1 MQISSKLS
9 GLTTWALVFLIT
21 GAVDSIRNLPATA
34 LFGSSL
40 IFFFIFSAIVFL
52 IPVALV
58 SAELSA
64 TYPEHGGV
72 YHWVALAFGEK
83 IGFFTVWLQW
93 INTMVWF
100 PTILSFIVSIAAY
113 FIDPSLAQN
122 KAYLVGAILF
132 IFWGMT
138 FLNFKGIEA
147 STRFA
152 NTCAIVG
159 VFMPMALIIL
169 LAITWIFK
177 GNPLQIHF
185 TPASLLPS
193 FQSVS
198 SWISLTAI
206 MTAFLGIELSTVHI
220 NDVHQPQR
228 TFPRAMFIS
237 VIVILITM
245 IMGSLA
251 IAFVLPKDDINLVA
265 GVMQAFTQYFSA
277 FHMGWIMPLITF
289 MLLVGSLGNMISWII
304 SPARGMLQAAKRGY
318 LPKIFLKQNESGVAT
333 YLLITQ
339 AIVVSV
345 MCLAFTCM
353 PSVNGSYW
361 LLSALSTQ
369 LYVLMYVFMFA
380 AAMVLKSK
388 RIETEHSQQT
398 YRIPYGRFGHHL
410 ACLVGILGCAITLIV
425 GFIPPEGISVGTP
438 MHYEIFFCGGL
449 LAMMVPVI
457 LFYMHKK
464 KQALIVSEG

>member
-1 MQISSKLS
+1 MQFASKQS

-64 TYPEHGGV
+64 NYPENGGV
-72 YHWVALAFGEK
+72 YHWVGQAFGEK

-100 PTILSFIVSIAAY
+100 PTILSFIVSTAAY
-113 FIDPSLAQN
+113 YLDPALAQN
-122 KAYLVGAILF
+122 KIYLVGSILF
-132 IFWGMT
+132 IFWVMT
-138 FLNFKGIEA
+138 LLNFKGIQA
-147 STRFA
+147 STRLA
-152 NTCAIVG
+152 NTCAILG
-159 VFMPMALIIL
+159 VFIPMILIIL
-169 LAITWIFK
+169 LSLIWLIK
-177 GNPLQIHF
+177 GNPIQIEL
-185 TPASLLPS
+185 TMSAILPP
-193 FQSVS
+193 FHSVS

-220 NDVHQPQR
+220 NDVYQPQS
-228 TFPRAMFIS
+228 TFPKAMFIS
-237 VIVILITM
+237 VAVILVTM

-265 GVMQAFTQYFSA
+265 GVMQAFTA
-277 FHMGWIMPLITF
+277 FFASYHIAWIMPIITL
-289 MLLVGSLGNMISWII
+289 MLLIGSIGNMTSWII
-304 SPARGMLQAAKRGY
+304 SPARGLLQAAQEGY
-318 LPKIFLKQNESGVAT
+318 LPKKLMKQNDKGVAT
-333 YLLITQ
+333 NLLIAQ
-339 AIVVSV
+339 AVAVSV
-345 MCLAFTCM
+345 MCLVFTCM

-369 LYVLMYVFMFA
+369 LYVLMYVLMFA
-380 AAMVLKSK
+380 AAIVLKTK
-388 RIETEHSQQT
+388 HPTTKTQT
-398 YRIPYGRFGHHL
+398 FRIPYGRIGHFIVC
-410 ACLVGILGCAITLIV
+410 CLGLLGCGITLFV

-438 MHYEIFFCGGL
+438 LHYELFFCGGL
-449 LAMMVPVI
+449 LAMMLPVG
-457 LFYMHKK
+457 LFYMYKNNV
-464 KQALIVSEG
+464 ALAMSEV